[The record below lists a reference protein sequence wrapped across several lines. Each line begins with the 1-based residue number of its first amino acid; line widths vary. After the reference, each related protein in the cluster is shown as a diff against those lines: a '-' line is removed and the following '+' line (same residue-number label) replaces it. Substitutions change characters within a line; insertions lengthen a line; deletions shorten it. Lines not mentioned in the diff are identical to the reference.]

1 MWPRL
6 ECDNDSARFNLD
18 RRSMYSR
25 WRLDHAIVYV
35 GPVSFRAG
43 VLGTLIY
50 DRTDPDQSR
59 CLKILSTEL
68 ESDG

>member
-1 MWPRL
+1 VITIQP
-6 ECDNDSARFNLD
+6 DSIWIVD
-18 RRSMYSR
+18 RCSR

-35 GPVSFRAG
+35 GPVPFRAS
-43 VLGTLIY
+43 VLGTLIS